1 MPPTAVKASSS
12 PKRRDISYI
21 LSPASSACASGSS
34 VLMRSVATACS
45 GSPPPPKV
53 CITKYTRAHS
63 GMKMTAGKMYL
74 GCLKLT
80 LIMFSVV
87 IDEFYNVL
95 QPLVL
100 PDNPQGVT
108 VRFRGMAI
116 RESSSR
122 RMARPLSASSCIV
135 ARCRPL
141 FDCMVRKP
149 WNRGSMLAMAPMP
162 CALSVP
168 SGLLLFMT
176 REHTSKSDNVPVTQ
190 AKVLFGC
197 FRAQMF
203 ARRMR
208 PTKRSL
214 SPAFPNLGC
223 SHARICRCV
232 LRRLSRSF
240 FLILISILFLII
252 QSLFQASSSW

>member
-1 MPPTAVKASSS
+1 MNFT
-12 PKRRDISYI
+12 
-21 LSPASSACASGSS
+21 
-34 VLMRSVATACS
+34 
-45 GSPPPPKV
+45 
-53 CITKYTRAHS
+53 
-63 GMKMTAGKMYL
+63 
-74 GCLKLT
+74 
-80 LIMFSVV
+80 MFSSRLYCLTIRRESPCV
-87 IDEFYNVL
+87 
-95 QPLVL
+95 
-100 PDNPQGVT
+100 
-108 VRFRGMAI
+108 FRGMAI

-149 WNRGSMLAMAPMP
+149 WNKGSILAMAPTP

-176 REHTSKSDNVPVTQ
+176 RDHTSKSDNVPVTQ

-203 ARRMR
+203 ARRIR
-208 PTKRSL
+208 PASRSL
-214 SPAFPNLGC
+214 SLALPNLGC

-232 LRRLSRSF
+232 LSLLSRSF
-240 FLILISILFLII
+240 FLILISKLHLVVQILVFERPPVGNQ
-252 QSLFQASSSW
+252 QSVGIVPRPRHGLYIAGRH